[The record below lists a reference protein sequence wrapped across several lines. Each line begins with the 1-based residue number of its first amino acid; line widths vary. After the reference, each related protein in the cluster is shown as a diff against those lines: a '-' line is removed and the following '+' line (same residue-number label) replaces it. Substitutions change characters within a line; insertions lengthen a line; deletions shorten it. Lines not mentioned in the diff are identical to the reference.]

1 MARTWGLGL
10 EKLTNANLRNFA
22 EMMLCDTS
30 RLGKKTKKE
39 ELLKLVY
46 GKLSDVFIEEEEPE
60 SAEGGGGTVAVTE
73 ENLPGK
79 TLEFQMEGWE
89 FKYLRV
95 VDSNPETL
103 HNLVRYFKF
112 CLFGTVWGHTAH
124 ATDPRTG
131 IRL

>member
-73 ENLPGK
+73 DKEPS
-79 TLEFQMEGWE
+79 
-89 FKYLRV
+89 
-95 VDSNPETL
+95 DSESKSVPETQ
-103 HNLVRYFKF
+103 HNLVIYFKF
-112 CLFGTVWGHTAH
+112 VSFGIVWKLTAH
-124 ATDPRTG
+124 ATDPKQ
-131 IRL
+131 

>member
-60 SAEGGGGTVAVTE
+60 SAEGGGGGNVVATVA
-73 ENLPGK
+73 NLGFHQVI
-79 TLEFQMEGWE
+79 L
-89 FKYLRV
+89 L
-95 VDSNPETL
+95 
-103 HNLVRYFKF
+103 
-112 CLFGTVWGHTAH
+112 LFVLQ
-124 ATDPRTG
+124 
-131 IRL
+131 I